1 MTTWPVN
8 SLIKS
13 IDMKIKAEFKKLPTS
28 ASHNCFACS
37 PVNPAGLHMI
47 FFAHAESVYSRVT
60 IPEHLCGWNNVAHGG
75 VVSTILD
82 ETMSWAAMYLLK
94 RVSLTQSMTVE
105 FIKPVTISTLME
117 AESKVVELQGKRD
130 AIIEGV
136 LTNADGKICATS
148 RGIFKTFSPAV
159 AKRLKIADENL
170 LEWFHSLFEKE

>member
-1 MTTWPVN
+1 MTWPAN
-8 SLIKS
+8 CSTRS
-13 IDMKIKAEFKKLPTS
+13 TDMKIKAAFKQLPTS

-37 PVNPAGLHMI
+37 PVNSAGLQMN
-47 FFAHAESVYSRVT
+47 FFTHAESVYSRVT

-94 RVSLTQSMTVE
+94 RVSLTQSMSVE

-117 AESKVVELQGKRD
+117 AESRVLELQGRRD

-136 LTNADGKICATS
+136 LTNTDGKVCATS
-148 RGIFKTFSPAV
+148 KGTFKTFSPAV
-159 AKRLKIADENL
+159 AKRLKIADDNL
-170 LEWFHSLFEKE
+170 LEWFDSLFETR